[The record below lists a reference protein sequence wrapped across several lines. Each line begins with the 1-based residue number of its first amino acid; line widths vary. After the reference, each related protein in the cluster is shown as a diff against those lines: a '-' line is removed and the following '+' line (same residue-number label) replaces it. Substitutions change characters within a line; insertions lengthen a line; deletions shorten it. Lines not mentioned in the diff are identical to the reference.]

1 MGPWGLIEP
10 RAAWVT
16 VILIAGIGFFNYM
29 LWKLYGTR
37 GTELSGFFGGLVN
50 SNITVIE
57 LSSRMRE
64 MGATFAGTAYR
75 GVLLAMAA
83 MIARNGTL
91 LALIAPAALLG
102 AALPLALML
111 AASALL
117 VAWSMHRRR
126 RYGGVVAPELHM
138 DMPFSLPQ
146 ALKYGAIFLVLHI
159 AGALTQRQFG
169 DAGFYAVSIIGGVF
183 SSASAVAAA
192 ATLAEQGGIPPAT
205 AGVGAILASFTSM
218 AFSLSFV
225 LRMGDRSLIR
235 SLVMSMVAV
244 AVSGAVGLLLGIWY
258 SRGCRHWSRGWRR
271 CTRRRAVT
279 VRPPYLCPRQRSEP
293 PVGFCRAAAV
303 RSRSRRAWRSTRRRS
318 ATVRIS
324 SCVRYP
330 SPFRSAALKS
340 SASEGRKR
348 MPTSASLRDT
358 RPSPSAS
365 SMPNHFT
372 A

>member
-1 MGPWGLIEP
+1 
-10 RAAWVT
+10 
-16 VILIAGIGFFNYM
+16 
-29 LWKLYGTR
+29 
-37 GTELSGFFGGLVN
+37 
-50 SNITVIE
+50 
-57 LSSRMRE
+57 
-64 MGATFAGTAYR
+64 
-75 GVLLAMAA
+75 
-83 MIARNGTL
+83 
-91 LALIAPAALLG
+91 
-102 AALPLALML
+102 ML

-244 AVSGAVGLLLGIWY
+244 AVSGAVGLLLGHLVQPWVQ
-258 SRGCRHWSRGWRR
+258 
-271 CTRRRAVT
+271 ALVT
-279 VRPPYLCPRQRSEP
+279 GLEKV
-293 PVGFCRAAAV
+293 
-303 RSRSRRAWRSTRRRS
+303 
-318 ATVRIS
+318 
-324 SCVRYP
+324 
-330 SPFRSAALKS
+330 
-340 SASEGRKR
+340 
-348 MPTSASLRDT
+348 
-358 RPSPSAS
+358 
-365 SMPNHFT
+365 H
-372 A
+372 